1 VARKNKRKRLP
12 TVGRIVPIVAIRNRV
27 YRELETIAHRLAPIR
42 ALAWR
47 LYGSR
52 AALGR
57 SHEDI
62 RDADWMHRDGDR
74 RDGDCLGPPEA
85 GRAAALG
92 VPARLWKA
100 TLDDVLAD
108 IKANRTAAKTAVIHN
123 LYGREMD
130 EAEREAKLDLL
141 RHDAWFGQ
149 PLLRRLMRRQWKRG
163 KTAVDTHI
171 VLDTQCYTVRK
182 DGGKMWLDVIGLT
195 PHKRLAIP
203 LASTAPITGTI
214 RLILCGR
221 NAQGKGRG
229 QSARGGK
236 LEIHHTVPEATACVT
251 RPCGL
256 REIGADKGYT
266 EVFTDSDGERH
277 GLELGKL
284 LTAKSDANKVRYQGR
299 QTLAA
304 IADKHLV
311 KGHYRKYERIVRHN
325 LGKQKVVRQ
334 KARHRAE
341 VRTKVFTATHAL
353 VDKAAVLVI
362 EDLSRPIVGYDRGKN
377 QNRRL
382 SGWVKG
388 LIQEA
393 VTAISRRRG
402 ASVDCVNAAYTSQ
415 VVRCHPSFGRRS
427 GDKLHCT
434 ICGAVYDVDVV
445 AAENILERRTD
456 REIGRFMPYRKV
468 RAILEERFR
477 LATRCVPH
485 PAVAAETA
493 QPRLQL
499 GPRRRKAPSRQR
511 RAK

>member
-12 TVGRIVPIVAIRNRV
+12 TVARIVSVVGIRNRV
-27 YRELETIAHRLAPIR
+27 FRELETIAQRLGTVR
-42 ALAWR
+42 AATWR

-57 SHEDI
+57 SHEVI
-62 RDADWMHRDGDR
+62 RDEDWMRNDA
-74 RDGDCLGPPEA
+74 DCLGPANP
-85 GRAAALG
+85 GLAAELG
-92 VPARLWKA
+92 LPARLWKA

-108 IKANRTAAKTAVIHN
+108 IKANRTAAKQAVVHN
-123 LYGREMD
+123 LYCRD
-130 EAEREAKLDLL
+130 ELNEADRKSQLDLL
-141 RHDAWFGQ
+141 RKDVWFGD
-149 PLLRRLMRRQWKRG
+149 PLLRRLMRRHWKRG

-171 VLDTQCYTVRK
+171 VLDTQCYAVRK
-182 DGGKMWLDVIGLT
+182 DASGKTWLDVIGLT
-195 PHKRLAIP
+195 PKNRLAIP
-203 LASTAPITGTI
+203 LASTAPISGTI

-236 LEIHHTVPEATACVT
+236 LEIHYAVPEAKACVT
-251 RPCGL
+251 RPCGARTL
-256 REIGADKGYT
+256 GADKGYT
-266 EVFTDSDGERH
+266 EVFIDSDGDRH
-277 GLELGKL
+277 GLGLGAI
-284 LTAKSDANKVRYQGR
+284 LTAKSDANKIRYQGR

-304 IADKHLV
+304 LADKHLV
-311 KGHYRKYERIVRHN
+311 KGHYRKYERIVQQN
-325 LGKQKVVRQ
+325 LGKQKIGRQ
-334 KARHRAE
+334 NKRHRAT

-353 VDKAAVLVI
+353 IDKAAVLVV
-362 EDLSRPIVGYDRGKN
+362 EDLARPIVGYDRGRN
-377 QNRRL
+377 MNRRL

-393 VTAISRRRG
+393 ATAISRRRG

-415 VVRCHPSFGRRS
+415 VVRCHPSIGRRD
-427 GDKLHCT
+427 GGKLHCT
-434 ICGAVYDVDVV
+434 ICKAVYDVDKV

-468 RAILEERFR
+468 RAVLEERFR
-477 LATRCVPH
+477 LTTGGAVS
-485 PAVAAETA
+485 PAVTAEPA

-499 GPRRRKAPSRQR
+499 GRKRRKAPSRQR